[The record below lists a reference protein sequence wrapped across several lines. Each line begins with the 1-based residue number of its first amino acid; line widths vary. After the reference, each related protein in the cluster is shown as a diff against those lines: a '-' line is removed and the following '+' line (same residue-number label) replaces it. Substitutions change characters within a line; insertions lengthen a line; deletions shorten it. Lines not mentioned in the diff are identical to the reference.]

1 MTSTIKA
8 FNNQIQNF
16 TNVLSERF
24 PDLADLKIASNG
36 LSTLCKFNIKKP
48 IELFTQYVYKYRQII
63 MDRNEDGLLNMDL
76 TNGLDKDEVDYASN
90 IIKIM
95 RDNWVQITDE
105 EKENIW
111 KYLQVL
117 MKLIDK
123 HLSEILSN

>member
-95 RDNWVQITDE
+95 RDNWLQITDE
-105 EKENIW
+105 EKDNIW